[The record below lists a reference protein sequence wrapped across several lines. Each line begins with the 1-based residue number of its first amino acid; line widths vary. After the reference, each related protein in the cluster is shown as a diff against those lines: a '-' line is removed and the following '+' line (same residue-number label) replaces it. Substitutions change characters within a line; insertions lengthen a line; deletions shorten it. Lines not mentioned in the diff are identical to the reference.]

1 RCGCVT
7 RSRRKQLKENVA
19 LLLFVIA
26 LVSLPFGSWLA
37 DEFSPNDVTPISLL
51 PLEQFGTAN
60 REVYWPATEENP
72 AGQLIRDHRRIVS
85 FLLSIL
91 ALLLCIMEASRLKR
105 REWTVILLL
114 AIVIPHCACSPPST
128 PPKHPLPHYALP
140 TVSSTAKSQRDESP
154 VCSRQVQNTVDSKTQ
169 EKAKKRPAEEC
180 NSNND
185 ANPPKEKYLRYAD
198 ALIEQDRLEE
208 DLKMR
213 EEQLQEERERKH
225 ELKKEVKSLKKG
237 VETLES
243 ALRKVCSAADAQKK
257 KGEEARKRDEEK
269 RAEEHGNERDA
280 SGESATVDNAQG
292 QATTFPSRTTS
303 PQSTV
308 NAHQHQQPPSL
319 LHTAQTTTLM
329 TNSQLAQRLLDMHDG
344 RWDEGAS
351 TSSAA
356 STTSRAQNVAS
367 TLTAYFRAP
376 RFLLIAVQLIHGMN
390 IDGVQ
395 IVCRRPE

>member
-1 RCGCVT
+1 MQRSSET
-7 RSRRKQLKENVA
+7 RYQQTAKKEN
-19 LLLFVIA
+19 
-26 LVSLPFGSWLA
+26 G
-37 DEFSPNDVTPISLL
+37 
-51 PLEQFGTAN
+51 
-60 REVYWPATEENP
+60 
-72 AGQLIRDHRRIVS
+72 
-85 FLLSIL
+85 
-91 ALLLCIMEASRLKR
+91 C
-105 REWTVILLL
+105 
-114 AIVIPHCACSPPST
+114 HCR
-128 PPKHPLPHYALP
+128 
-140 TVSSTAKSQRDESP
+140 SSTRGYWEAEKKASYGRIREES
-154 VCSRQVQNTVDSKTQ
+154 SG
-169 EKAKKRPAEEC
+169 EK
-180 NSNND
+180 
-185 ANPPKEKYLRYAD
+185 KEKYLRYAD

-376 RFLLIAVQLIHGMN
+376 RYSNQ
-390 IDGVQ
+390 
-395 IVCRRPE
+395 

>member
-1 RCGCVT
+1 MR
-7 RSRRKQLKENVA
+7 A

-185 ANPPKEKYLRYAD
+185 ANPPKRTAATVGAAHGDIGKLKRRKEKYLRYAD

-269 RAEEHGNERDA
+269 
-280 SGESATVDNAQG
+280 DNAQG

-356 STTSRAQNVAS
+356 STTSRAQND
-367 TLTAYFRAP
+367 F
-376 RFLLIAVQLIHGMN
+376 
-390 IDGVQ
+390 
-395 IVCRRPE
+395 